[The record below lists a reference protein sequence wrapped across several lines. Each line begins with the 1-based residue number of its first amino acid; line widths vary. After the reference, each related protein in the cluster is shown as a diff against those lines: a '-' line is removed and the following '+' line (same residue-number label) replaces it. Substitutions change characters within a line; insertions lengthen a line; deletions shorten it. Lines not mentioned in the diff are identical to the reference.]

1 MDNRI
6 DVIATDHAPHTL
18 EEKLRKYDHAPSGG
32 PLVQHALLAMLE
44 KVKEGYIT
52 VEIMVEKMAHAPAI
66 LFRIENRGFLREG
79 FAADIVL
86 VNPALATKVKNEE
99 VLYKC
104 AWTPFNDY
112 SFSSAISKTFVNGNL
127 VFSDG
132 KIQDQGMGQRL
143 TFRV

>member
-1 MDNRI
+1 
-6 DVIATDHAPHTL
+6 
-18 EEKLRKYDHAPSGG
+18 
-32 PLVQHALLAMLE
+32 
-44 KVKEGYIT
+44 
-52 VEIMVEKMAHAPAI
+52 MVEKMAHAPAI

-112 SFSSAISKTFVNGNL
+112 SFSSTISKTFVNGNL

-132 KIQDQGMGQRL
+132 KIQEQGSGQRL